1 LLARSTSQQQRQ
13 HNQNIGQYIKAAQ
26 NVMRRAGLPTRIP
39 APGPRRVNA
48 SSMEPPSP
56 ILLVN
61 IAQFAKYCSMAFVIE
76 KRK

>member
-13 HNQNIGQYIKAAQ
+13 HKQNIGQYIKAAQ
-26 NVMRRAGLPTRIP
+26 NVMRRAGLPTRFP
-39 APGPRRVNA
+39 APGPRCVNQ

-56 ILLVN
+56 IVLVN
-61 IAQFAKYCSMAFVIE
+61 IAQFEKNCSMAFVIE